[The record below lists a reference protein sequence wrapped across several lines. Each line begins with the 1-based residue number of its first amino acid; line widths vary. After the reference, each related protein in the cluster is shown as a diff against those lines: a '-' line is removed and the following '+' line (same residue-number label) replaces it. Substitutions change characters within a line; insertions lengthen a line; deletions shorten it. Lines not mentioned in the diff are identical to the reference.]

1 MKTKIIKNDCLKR
14 SLITLF
20 LLCFTVFLFAQNGKT
35 VRGKILDA
43 ITKEELSGVVIK
55 QKGTNNGTISDLQG
69 EYSINLIAG
78 SNQIEVSFLGYKTQT
93 IEISSSGV
101 INIEMQ
107 ENPTELDQVIV
118 VGYAT
123 QKKINLTGAVDAI
136 GGKTLASKP
145 VINASMALQGVA
157 PGVTVTQ
164 SSGRPGGDGG
174 TIRIR
179 GIGTLSNANP
189 LILVDG
195 REGSI
200 DGLDVNDIEN
210 ISVLK
215 DAASASIY
223 GSRAA
228 NGVILITT
236 KRGKLGKISVNY
248 SGYIGKQEYTE
259 RPQYVD
265 GYTHMKLNNE
275 AVANTGRTPVFNDE
289 YMAKYLEN
297 RGLYS
302 YEYPDVNWQDV
313 MYTGSG
319 LQQHHHISISGGN
332 ETLNT
337 MASLSIMDQR
347 GIVENFDIKRYSAR
361 INNDLTV
368 NKWLKFKFDMGVR
381 FTPMNQPTVGVAQ
394 VFNLQ
399 RYSPLFAV
407 YLPDGRF
414 AVNSSNYPNLKAS
427 VSEGG
432 VNNVDYMSITGT
444 LAMILTP
451 IKGLNVSV
459 NYMPDYNQ
467 SKGKNFMKP
476 VALYRPDSDEP
487 ALYSPSMS
495 TLNESFS
502 RNMTNNFNA
511 VGSYDITIKNH
522 NITAL
527 LGYEQID
534 FTTNHFNAY
543 RENFPFLDYP
553 VLDSGDKVNMK
564 NGGSGEEWALRSFFG
579 RINYNY
585 DNRYL
590 FEANIRRDGSSR
602 FVESN
607 RYGSFP
613 SFSIGWN
620 MKEEQFLRDV
630 SWLDQLKLRASWGK
644 LGNQAI
650 KGNYPFASVFS
661 ISGLDYVLDG
671 KPVKGMA
678 LTDMANES
686 IAWET
691 TTSTNVGLDFTIFN
705 KLSGSFDIYKK
716 VSDDI
721 LLQLPIPKII
731 GLAAPYQNAGKVE
744 NKGWELSLDYR
755 DRIQDFSYGIKASIS
770 DVKNKVI
777 DLKGAGPFISRFT
790 IVQEGMPIN
799 ALYMLKSDGLFQTKE
814 EINDHA
820 TQYGSLEPGD
830 IKYIDQLTVDTNG
843 DGIFD
848 AGDGKI
854 NADDRVVV
862 GSNIPRYTYAV
873 DLSAEYK
880 GFDFSVLLQGVGKR
894 DTYLDG
900 SNVFAFYNMG
910 QMQKWHLDYWTPE
923 NTNAKYPRLIDG
935 SSHNNFEMSDYW
947 KYNASYL
954 RVKSINIGYTI
965 PVLLSKKFG
974 VERLRVYFSGTNL
987 FTFGHL
993 PDGFDPEY
1001 PMGNEFTYPITSNY
1015 VFGLNVTF

>member
-1 MKTKIIKNDCLKR
+1 MKR
-14 SLITLF
+14 SLTLLLFFCLTIF
-20 LLCFTVFLFAQNGKT
+20 LLSQNNGIVT
-35 VRGKILDA
+35 GKIVDQ
-43 ITKEELSGVVIK
+43 TSKEALAGVIIK
-55 QKGTNNGTISDLQG
+55 QKGTNNGVISDIRG
-69 EYSINLIAG
+69 EFNIPLIKG
-78 SNQIEVSFLGYKTQT
+78 SEFLEISFLGYETL
-93 IEISSSGV
+93 EIKASTSETL
-101 INIEMQ
+101 NIEMQ
-107 ENPTELDQVIV
+107 EKNMELDQVV
-118 VGYAT
+118 VTGYTT
-123 QKKINLTGAVDAI
+123 QRKINLTGAVDAVS
-136 GGKTLASKP
+136 GKTLASKP

-174 TIRIR
+174 VIRIR
-179 GIGTLSNANP
+179 GIGTLNDANP

-195 REGSI
+195 RQGNI

-210 ISVLK
+210 ISILK
-215 DAASASIY
+215 DAASAAIY

-248 SGYIGKQEYTE
+248 SGYIGKQDYTE

-265 GYTHMKLNNE
+265 GYTHMKLNNV
-275 AVANTGRTPVFNDE
+275 AVANTGRTPVFSEE

-332 ETLNT
+332 ETLST

-347 GIVENFDIKRYSAR
+347 GIVENFNIKRYSAR

-381 FTPMNQPTVGVAQ
+381 FTPMDQPTVGVTQ

-432 VNNVDYMSITGT
+432 VNKVDYISLIGT
-444 LAMILTP
+444 LSAILNP
-451 IKGLNVSV
+451 VKGLNITV

-467 SKGKNFMKP
+467 SKGKSFLKP
-476 VALYRPDSDEP
+476 IPLYRPDSEEP
-487 ALYSPSMS
+487 ALYSPTMS

-502 RNMTNNFNA
+502 KNMTNSFNLI
-511 VGSYDITIKNH
+511 GSYNLTIKKH
-522 NITAL
+522 NASVL

-534 FTTNHFNAY
+534 YTSDYFNAY
-543 RENFPFLDYP
+543 RENFPFVDYP
-553 VLDSGDKVNMK
+553 VLDAGDKINMR

-590 FEANIRRDGSSR
+590 FEANIRKDGSSR
-602 FVESN
+602 FIEKN
-607 RYGSFP
+607 RYGVFP

-620 MKEEQFLRDV
+620 LREEQFLRDV
-630 SWLDQLKLRASWGK
+630 TWLDQVKLRGSWGK
-644 LGNQAI
+644 LGNQNI
-650 KGNYPFASVFS
+650 GNYPFASVFS
-661 ISGLDYVLDG
+661 ISGVDYVLNG
-671 KPVKGMA
+671 EPVKGMA
-678 LTDMANES
+678 LGNMANES
-686 IAWET
+686 ITWET
-691 TTSTNVGLDFTIFN
+691 TTSTNFGLDFAVLGKI
-705 KLSGSFDIYKK
+705 SGSFDIFKK
-716 VSDDI
+716 ITDDI
-721 LLQLPIPKII
+721 LIQLPIPKVI
-731 GLAAPYQNAGKVE
+731 GLNAPYQNAGKVE
-744 NKGWELSLDYR
+744 NKGWELSLNYR
-755 DRIQDFSYGIKASIS
+755 DKLGNLSYGIKTSIS
-770 DVKNKVI
+770 DVKNKVL

-790 IVQEGMPIN
+790 IIQEGMPIN
-799 ALYMLKSDGLFQTKE
+799 ALYMLNSDGLFQNE
-814 EINDHA
+814 DEISSHA
-820 TQYGSLEPGD
+820 TQYGSLQPGD
-830 IKYIDQLTVDTNG
+830 IRYIDQLTVDTDN
-843 DGIFD
+843 DRISD
-848 AGDGKI
+848 IGDGKI
-854 NADDRVVV
+854 NASDRVVV
-862 GSNIPRYTYAV
+862 GSNIPRYTYAI

-900 SNVFAFYNMG
+900 SNVFAFYNVG

-935 SSHNNFEMSDYW
+935 STHNNFEISDYW
-947 KYNASYL
+947 KFNAAYL
-954 RVKSINIGYTI
+954 RVKNINIGYTI
-965 PVLLSKKFG
+965 PVVLSKKFG
-974 VERLRVYFSGTNL
+974 VDKLRVYFSGSNL
-987 FTFGHL
+987 FTFDHL

-1015 VFGLNVTF
+1015 VFGVNVSF